1 MLPYKGCNV
10 FTLAKDL
17 LHLEPVAELSDGDGV
32 VVDRILEETL
42 HELNK
47 LSNKKFNNCYRLDK

>member
-1 MLPYKGCNV
+1 M

-17 LHLEPVAELSDGDGV
+17 LHLEPIPQLSDGDGV

-42 HELNK
+42 HKLNEYM
-47 LSNKKFNNCYRLDK
+47 NE